1 VLGGYFVFF
10 GQHPNANFRG
20 KRGCGYCNHCL
31 PLALEVEHCAGHWRG
46 GDLQHEPRAF
56 GQNANRASRMSFLE
70 GTDVWTL
77 TVIIGLAGVTV
88 ITRSFFFISSKE
100 WSLPDWAQ
108 RGLQYAPI
116 AAMAAVVLPEV
127 LMQEGQFLHT
137 WMDARWMG
145 AAVGAAVY
153 FWRRDVL
160 LTIVAGMLAY
170 LPLHLAMGW

>member
-1 VLGGYFVFF
+1 
-10 GQHPNANFRG
+10 
-20 KRGCGYCNHCL
+20 
-31 PLALEVEHCAGHWRG
+31 
-46 GDLQHEPRAF
+46 
-56 GQNANRASRMSFLE
+56 MSFFE

-77 TVIIGLAGVTV
+77 AVIVGLAGVTML
-88 ITRSFFFISSKE
+88 TRSFFLISSKE
-100 WSLPDWAQ
+100 WTLPDWAQ

-127 LMQEGQFLHT
+127 LIQQGEFLQT

-170 LPLHLAMGW
+170 LPLHLVLGW